1 MWRFFV
7 FMVLLFAGCAHKG
20 MYNKSE
26 DSCNRQL
33 YFSEQKAYEIY
44 RAYLRC
50 SQEVDLSVSLINDP
64 SQKENALSNA
74 LWTLNHSIYSEVNM
88 EEILLLA
95 QHGYYDSLQL
105 EWWRSESSEERLCIL
120 MCFYHHLNPQ
130 LSAFPSFK
138 SYSQHF
144 REKECDSRQR
154 EIAFVEQLWREGR
167 L

>member
-105 EWWRSESSEERLCIL
+105 EWWRSESSEERLCI
-120 MCFYHHLNPQ
+120 CWNGGV
-130 LSAFPSFK
+130 PSLLRSDCVF
-138 SYSQHF
+138 
-144 REKECDSRQR
+144 
-154 EIAFVEQLWREGR
+154 
-167 L
+167 

>member
-7 FMVLLFAGCAHKG
+7 FMVLLFAGCTHKG
-20 MYNKSE
+20 VYNKSE

-64 SQKENALSNA
+64 SQKENALSTA

-105 EWWRSESSEERLCIL
+105 GWWRSESSEERLCIL

-138 SYSQHF
+138 LYSQHF
-144 REKECDSRQR
+144 REKESDSRQK
-154 EIAFVEQLWREGR
+154 EIDFVEKLWRKGK

>member
-138 SYSQHF
+138 LYSQHF
-144 REKECDSRQR
+144 REKESDSRQK
-154 EIAFVEQLWREGR
+154 EIDFVEKLWRKGK

>member
-138 SYSQHF
+138 LYSQHF

>member
-1 MWRFFV
+1 
-7 FMVLLFAGCAHKG
+7 
-20 MYNKSE
+20 MY
-26 DSCNRQL
+26 L
-33 YFSEQKAYEIY
+33 
-44 RAYLRC
+44 
-50 SQEVDLSVSLINDP
+50 
-64 SQKENALSNA
+64 
-74 LWTLNHSIYSEVNM
+74 
-88 EEILLLA
+88 
-95 QHGYYDSLQL
+95 L

-138 SYSQHF
+138 LYSQHF